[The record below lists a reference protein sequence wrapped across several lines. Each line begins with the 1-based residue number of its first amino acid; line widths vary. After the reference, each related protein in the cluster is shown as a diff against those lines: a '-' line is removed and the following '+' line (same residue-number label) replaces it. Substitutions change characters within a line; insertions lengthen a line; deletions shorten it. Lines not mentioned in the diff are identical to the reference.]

1 MANLFEDPG
10 LRLGT
15 PDFAAW
21 ARFLQFRDIG
31 GTGKTFRIEEGRK
44 LLVAGAIGECGS
56 KHMCGQKLARSFPLP
71 RATDVIMAFVTVN
84 KPLFADIF
92 ARARAQLRRMGEGLT
107 THVNIKQFLE
117 EPFERMLFTSGELH
131 VAEPGDRERG
141 FWEEACHKDG
151 AGSLLHLSLTV
162 FGRRDVRCEQSSDAS
177 DSAGLSDV
185 LISCRP
191 GTLYFGAMTGPKHQV
206 RHTEAAPH
214 ELWKDPR
221 REEERSTAVTGGP
234 GVYAVTIQAR
244 TGLFAHCRAHQRDTS
259 PAPWEGFKVIVENIR
274 QGIARMPFRLPTMEQ
289 VDSEAAKRPRG
300 RRVSSDEAA
309 GPPKRAKKGGA

>member
-1 MANLFEDPG
+1 MANLLEDPG

-15 PDFAAW
+15 YDFEAW
-21 ARFLQFRDIG
+21 EGMLQFKNIG
-31 GTGKTFRIEEGRK
+31 GKGKAFRIEEGRK
-44 LLVAGAIGECGS
+44 LLLAGAMGECGS

-185 LISCRP
+185 LISCHP

-221 REEERSTAVTGGP
+221 PEEDRPKAVSGGP
-234 GVYAVTIQAR
+234 GEYAVTIQAR
-244 TGLFAHCRAHQRDTS
+244 TGLFAHCRAHQRNTS
-259 PAPWEGFKVIVENIR
+259 PAPWDGFKVIVENIR
-274 QGIARMPFRLPTMEQ
+274 EGMARMPFRLPTMEE
-289 VDSEAAKRPRG
+289 VDREAAKRPRG
-300 RRVSSDEAA
+300 CRPSSREAA
-309 GPPKRAKKGGA
+309 ARPPKRAKKA